1 VRELALPLL
10 IIVNARPHS
19 DGQYIDADSTS
30 IPGRDAIV
38 AASESHARPWFCAA
52 GEFPG
57 AFQGEETALGF

>member
-1 VRELALPLL
+1 MATSSPATASAEDFARELALPLL

-52 GEFPG
+52 
-57 AFQGEETALGF
+57 